1 MSRIAMANKQTVA
14 CHSICYEKHC
24 AVKAE
29 IIAFPHK
36 IMTLTLS
43 KIKKQHKYK

>member
-1 MSRIAMANKQTVA
+1 MQLGKTIA

-29 IIAFPHK
+29 IIAFPHE
-36 IMTLTLS
+36 IMTHTHIENTT
-43 KIKKQHKYK
+43 KTKRKMC